1 MRSEQLSRFKRVFE
15 EQLEMLS
22 KRSSIPSEGFGVRP
36 EETIDALDHAR
47 DQAEQ
52 FVRIEMHNREQA
64 VLIKVRQAL
73 QRIRDGV
80 FGTCFD
86 CDGDIELRRLEAKPT
101 ANLCLDCQKQTEREP
116 EQSRLPGLSPLRML
130 KLQGRPA

>member
-1 MRSEQLSRFKRVFE
+1 MRSEQLVRFRRLFE
-15 EQLEMLS
+15 EQLAKLS
-22 KRSSIPSEGFGVRP
+22 AKPTTPSEGFGVRP

-86 CDGDIELRRLEAKPT
+86 CDGDIELKRLEARPT
-101 ANLCLDCQKQTEREP
+101 ANLCLDCQKQTELKA
-116 EQSRLPGLSPLRML
+116 EQNRTPGLSQLRML
-130 KLQGRPA
+130 RLQGRPA